1 MNFFYE
7 LPNELIEYIFN
18 IVYQEQYALVLE
30 ELKER
35 TQLRNNER
43 IEELVDTFVNELIDD
58 VLENLNN
65 QI

>member
-58 VLENLNN
+58 VLENLNH

>member
-7 LPNELIEYIFN
+7 LPDELIEYIFN

-58 VLENLNN
+58 VLENLNH

>member
-58 VLENLNN
+58 VLENLNHP
-65 QI
+65 I